1 MIFFSFKKGK
11 FALDLQIFHTIS
23 RLFKLLYV
31 TSLRKITLQ
40 RNKKKINAQTFFAL
54 ILLKLHNYLKFVL
67 KCKVKMKNIAIFA
80 SGSGSNAENIV
91 NYFRDNQEVSI
102 SLIVCNKADA
112 FVFER
117 AKRLGIPSRLVTKT
131 QMQDEAAVLSLL
143 QEYHIDFIVLAGYLL
158 LVPKYLV
165 DAYPHAIVNIH
176 PALIPLHCGK
186 GMYGDK
192 VHEDVIK
199 CGDKQSGITIHYVN
213 EFFDN
218 GDIIFQATCPVEPGD
233 DAHAVATKVHALE
246 YAHFPRIIAETI
258 AKI

>member
-11 FALDLQIFHTIS
+11 FALDLQIFHAI
-23 RLFKLLYV
+23 LHVFKLLYV
-31 TSLRKITLQ
+31 ISLRKITLQ

-102 SLIVCNKADA
+102 SLIICNKADA

-143 QEYHIDFIVLAGYLL
+143 HEYRIDFIVLAGYLL

-258 AKI
+258 AKL

>member
-1 MIFFSFKKGK
+1 MHKNK
-11 FALDLQIFHTIS
+11 
-23 RLFKLLYV
+23 RNV
-31 TSLRKITLQ
+31 RKCNL
-40 RNKKKINAQTFFAL
+40 N
-54 ILLKLHNYLKFVL
+54 
-67 KCKVKMKNIAIFA
+67 MKNITIFA
-80 SGSGSNAENIV
+80 SGSGSNAENIA
-91 NYFRDNQEVSI
+91 NYFEGSDEVRI

-117 AKRLGIPSRLVTKT
+117 AKKLGIPSVLLTKAD
-131 QMQDEAAVLSLL
+131 MSDEARVLSLL
-143 QEYHIDFIVLAGYLL
+143 REYKTDFIVLAGYLL

-165 DAYPHAIVNIH
+165 DAYPRAIVNIH

-192 VHEDVIK
+192 VHEDVVR
-199 CGDKQSGITIHYVN
+199 CGDKESGITIHYVN

-246 YAHFPRIIAETI
+246 YAHFPHVIAETI
-258 AKI
+258 AKL